1 MLHHFAT
8 FYTYGSDVG
17 HLIYDN
23 FFNNYIDTNKGRFSA
38 AFIFFL
44 QRFNLISDQS
54 HRIRTTDITQPSGK
68 QPQRQP
74 SSRPSQPSWQPS
86 SGPS

>member
-38 AFIFFL
+38 AFIFLPPAL
-44 QRFNLISDQS
+44 QSD
-54 HRIRTTDITQPSGK
+54 IRSKPPDSNN
-68 QPQRQP
+68 
-74 SSRPSQPSWQPS
+74 
-86 SGPS
+86 